1 MVDIFSFQFWGRI
14 IEREILFAAIIG
26 ATFRESVGCD
36 RITSQRLSRSLR
48 SRRMF
53 AVVRD

>member
-1 MVDIFSFQFWGRI
+1 MVDIFSFKFWGRI